1 MPLQPRLPNDI
12 GCFTVY
18 MGWQWRFLHTPPCWR
33 YTILVTSVL
42 RHKRTYARKLLREL
56 YTVRNARSANNC
68 SVSVCINCTC
78 KMAACHDN
86 DANDVTTPHV
96 DMHHF
101 GSGKWRT
108 PFVAETISRNTR
120 LWPTA
125 RRRWRRIARRSRGL
139 VGDQGSSRGPH
150 PETFPNIYPFPRTGL
165 HSVLT
170 SYVSVHFISHTNIR
184 ERQRDNANLKSTRR
198 CNNIVSHE
206 FFWIRRTCDYI

>member
-96 DMHHF
+96 DIISDP
-101 GSGKWRT
+101 GSGG
-108 PFVAETISRNTR
+108 R
-120 LWPTA
+120 L
-125 RRRWRRIARRSRGL
+125 
-139 VGDQGSSRGPH
+139 SSRKQLVATPVCG
-150 PETFPNIYPFPRTGL
+150 
-165 HSVLT
+165 
-170 SYVSVHFISHTNIR
+170 
-184 ERQRDNANLKSTRR
+184 RQRGADDGELHGAAGGLSVTRVPLGGLIQKHFQTSIRFLVQVFIASWLLTFQFILLATQTYENASVTMP
-198 CNNIVSHE
+198 
-206 FFWIRRTCDYI
+206 T